1 MLHDIGVFTV
11 TKDMVDR
18 DGERVL
24 PTGGN
29 YNNFKLNPIMF
40 YNHSRWDSPVGK
52 WSDIE
57 VKEDSVEMRGW
68 ISDATDMAKNVLG
81 LVKDDVIRTASIG
94 FKPLV
99 WSEDEKDKLP
109 GQKGVTIKEYEILE
123 VSVCD
128 IPANPESVM
137 KTMDNGVEKTMK
149 VYNSFKS
156 WEQDKDGIIV
166 KDFQFQTS
174 KNFEHMNILEVV
186 NKFLGTSF
194 GDDAKSEDVEA
205 AFKKLNESKG
215 VSAETVQKSLQEYD
229 VLFKQHVN
237 ETVVSAI
244 GSLKAEVETLKVQI
258 KEMKEEDQTPEGEDD
273 NLIDREVEKSANVI
287 DVRQFFANS
296 KMN

>member
-1 MLHDIGVFTV
+1 MLYDIGVFTV

-24 PTGGN
+24 PMGGN
-29 YNNFKLNPIMF
+29 YNNFKKNPIMF
-40 YNHSRWDSPVGK
+40 YNHSRWDSPIGK

-68 ISDATDMAKNVLG
+68 ISDTTNISKNVLG
-81 LVKDDVIRTASIG
+81 LIKDDVIRTASIG

-137 KTMDNGVEKTMK
+137 KTMDNGVEKTTK

-156 WEQDKDGIIV
+156 WERDKDGIIV

-174 KNFEHMNILEVV
+174 KNFDMNILEVV

-194 GDDAKSEDVEA
+194 GDDAKTEDVEA
-205 AFKKLNESKG
+205 AFKKLSESKG
-215 VSAETVQKSLQEYD
+215 VSVETVQKSLQEYD
-229 VLFKQHVN
+229 VLFKQHVT
-237 ETVVSAI
+237 ETMDSAI
-244 GSLKAEVETLKVQI
+244 GSLKSEVEALKVQI
-258 KEMKEEDQTPEGEDD
+258 KEMKEEDFSPEGEDD
-273 NLIDREVEKSANVI
+273 NLSDREVEKSAGVI
-287 DVRQFFANS
+287 DVRQFFANHKS
-296 KMN
+296 N